1 MADKSC
7 LVEAGG
13 HLRPRRGE
21 TAFGCPRNFFDNRFV
36 YVVVSPRARGLSIG
50 INMNPDKYCNFDC
63 VYCEVDRK
71 SAPRET
77 ELDVA
82 VMGEVLRKTLE
93 LVESGK
99 IRESAAYRGL
109 GDDLLKMRHVAFSG
123 DGEPTLSP
131 KFAEAVQA
139 AVHVR
144 ARHLPFF
151 KLVLITNGSGLDS
164 AEVQQNLKYLTRDD
178 EIWIK
183 LDAGTQLYMD
193 QVNRSQVP
201 LRKVLDN
208 ALLIGRRRPII
219 IQSLFP
225 CISEQEPPQAEIDEY
240 VNCLNELKNGGAEIS
255 LVQIYSATRPTARSQ
270 CGHLPLKVLS
280 RISQIIKSQTGIKAD
295 VF

>member
-1 MADKSC
+1 
-7 LVEAGG
+7 
-13 HLRPRRGE
+13 
-21 TAFGCPRNFFDNRFV
+21 
-36 YVVVSPRARGLSIG
+36 
-50 INMNPDKYCNFDC
+50 
-63 VYCEVDRK
+63 
-71 SAPRET
+71 
-77 ELDVA
+77 
-82 VMGEVLRKTLE
+82 MGEELRKTLE

-99 IRESAAYRGL
+99 IRENAAYRGL
-109 GDDLLKMRHVAFSG
+109 SDDLLKMRHVAFSG
-123 DGEPTLSP
+123 DGEPTLSA

-164 AEVQQNLKYLTRDD
+164 AEVQRNLKYLTRDD

-183 LDAGTQLYMD
+183 LDAGTQPYMD

-225 CISEQEPPQAEIDEY
+225 CISDQEPPQTEIDEY

-280 RISQIIKSQTGIKAD
+280 RISQLIKSQTGIKAD

>member
-1 MADKSC
+1 
-7 LVEAGG
+7 
-13 HLRPRRGE
+13 LRPRRGE

-50 INMNPDKYCNFDC
+50 INMNPDKYCDFDC

-71 SAPRET
+71 VVPRET

-82 VMGEVLRKTLE
+82 VMGEELRTTLV

-99 IRESAAYRGL
+99 IRENPAYRGL
-109 GDDLLKMRHVAFSG
+109 SDDLLKMRHVAFSG

-151 KLVLITNGSGLDS
+151 KLVLITNGSGLDG
-164 AEVQQNLKYLTRDD
+164 AEVQKNLKYLTRDD
-178 EIWIK
+178 EVWIK
-183 LDAGTQLYMD
+183 LDAGTQSYMD

-225 CISEQEPPQAEIDEY
+225 CIAEQEPPQAEIDEY
-240 VNCLNELKNGGAEIS
+240 LNCLNELKNGGAEIS

-280 RISQIIKSQTGIKAD
+280 RISQLIKSQTGIKAD